1 MTGRIGTE
9 FGVRAPIRVRQVRRH
24 RIACTGADDFGDR
37 GLRQRL
43 RLALRLATA
52 DLVRPRSAMVLV
64 GLTAGGTDL
73 LQTIPG
79 MAWGWRFGLLAVGY
93 VAAAAIMVGATS

>member
-24 RIACTGADDFGDR
+24 RITCTGADDFGDR

-43 RLALRLATA
+43 RLALRQPPSRRYGSSTCLAPGGISENSA
-52 DLVRPRSAMVLV
+52 LANLKRSDWRPS
-64 GLTAGGTDL
+64 
-73 LQTIPG
+73 
-79 MAWGWRFGLLAVGY
+79 
-93 VAAAAIMVGATS
+93 

>member
-1 MTGRIGTE
+1 L
-9 FGVRAPIRVRQVRRH
+9 RVVALFVGGLPLRKCRSPAE
-24 RIACTGADDFGDR
+24 IDR
-37 GLRQRL
+37 
-43 RLALRLATA
+43 
-52 DLVRPRSAMVLV
+52 
-64 GLTAGGTDL
+64 LTAGGTDL